1 MCKDS
6 VNNQLF
12 VKICDIF
19 LHVYERLFYNN
30 ENGGINMLKKFL
42 Q

>member
-1 MCKDS
+1 MCKGS

-12 VKICDIF
+12 VKMCDIF

-30 ENGGINMLKKFL
+30 EKWRH
-42 Q
+42 